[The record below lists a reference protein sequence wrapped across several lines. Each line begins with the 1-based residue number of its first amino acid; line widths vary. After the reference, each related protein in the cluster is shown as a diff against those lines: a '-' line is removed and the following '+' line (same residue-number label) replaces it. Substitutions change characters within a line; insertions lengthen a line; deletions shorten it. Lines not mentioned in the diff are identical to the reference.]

1 MREAFDRPNTQIISD
16 NMNLN
21 DLLAIV
27 LDLVVSCILNSDVR
41 NHVIERA
48 WGCF

>member
-1 MREAFDRPNTQIISD
+1 
-16 NMNLN
+16 MNFK

-27 LDLVVSCILNSDVR
+27 LDLLVSCILNSDVR

-48 WGCF
+48 WGIF